1 MEKVAL
7 FVFRGDSICFIHVL
21 LNSLDMHKKKYEVK
35 IILEGE
41 ATKLV
46 PELID
51 DKKPLKKLWKEV
63 IETGLVEGV
72 CKACASKMGTI
83 KDAEKQN
90 LKLLGDMNGHP
101 SISQYMDKGF
111 RIITF

>member
-7 FVFRGDSICFIHVL
+7 FVFRGDFMCFIHVL
-21 LNSLDMHKKKYEVK
+21 LNSLDMHKKNYEVK

-41 ATKLV
+41 STKLV

-51 DKKPLKKLWKEV
+51 EKKPLKKMWDEV
-63 IETGLVEGV
+63 IEKGLVEGV
-72 CKACASKMGTI
+72 CKGCASKMGTI